1 MPSVDEVLTDTTNRM
16 DKSVESL
23 KRELNSVRTG
33 RASSGLVDNIK
44 VECYGTLTP
53 LNQLSSITIP
63 EARTI
68 LIEPW
73 DKNILEDIEKSIL
86 KSDTGL
92 NPTNDGTLLR
102 INIPPLTEERR
113 KEMVKL
119 VGSIVEQSYVSI
131 RNVRRD
137 SLETFRTLEKNKEI
151 SQDESRK
158 AQEELQ
164 KLTDAKSKT
173 IDEIKGKKEIEVME
187 I

>member
-1 MPSVDEVLTDTTNRM
+1 MPSVDEVLKDTTNRM

-33 RASSGLVDNIK
+33 RASSGLVYNIK

-73 DKNILEDIEKSIL
+73 DKNILGDIEKSIL

-102 INIPPLTEERR
+102 ISIPPLT
-113 KEMVKL
+113 
-119 VGSIVEQSYVSI
+119 
-131 RNVRRD
+131 
-137 SLETFRTLEKNKEI
+137 
-151 SQDESRK
+151 
-158 AQEELQ
+158 
-164 KLTDAKSKT
+164 
-173 IDEIKGKKEIEVME
+173 
-187 I
+187 

>member
-1 MPSVDEVLTDTTNRM
+1 MTSIDETLKSTTDRM
-16 DKSVESL
+16 DKSIEAL
-23 KRELNSVRTG
+23 KRELSSVRTG
-33 RASSGLVDNIK
+33 RASSGLVENIK
-44 VECYGTLTP
+44 VECYGTTTP
-53 LNQLSSITIP
+53 LNQLSSINIP

-68 LIEPW
+68 MIEPW
-73 DKNILEDIEKSIL
+73 DKSILEDIEKSIL
-86 KSDTGL
+86 KSDIGL
-92 NPTNDGTLLR
+92 NPTNDGTLIR

-119 VGSIVEQSYVSI
+119 VGNIVEQSYVAI
-131 RNVRRD
+131 RNIRRD

-164 KLTDAKSKT
+164 KLTEHKSKS
-173 IDEIKGKKEIEVME
+173 IDEIKVQKETDVME

>member
-1 MPSVDEVLTDTTNRM
+1 MPSVDEVLKDTTNRM

-86 KSDTGL
+86 KSDIGL
-92 NPTNDGTLLR
+92 NPTNDGNLLR

-137 SLETFRTLEKNKEI
+137 SLETFRTLEKDKEI

-164 KLTDAKSKT
+164 KLTGVKSKT
-173 IDEIKGKKEIEVME
+173 IDEIKAKKEIEVME